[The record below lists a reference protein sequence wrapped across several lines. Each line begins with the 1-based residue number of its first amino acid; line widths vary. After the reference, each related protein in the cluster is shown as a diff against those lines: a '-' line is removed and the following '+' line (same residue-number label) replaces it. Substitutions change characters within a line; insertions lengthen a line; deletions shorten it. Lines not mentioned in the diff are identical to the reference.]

1 MQTWLGWGTLNIKEF
16 LDTARMSNSDRE
28 SGSASSNYTPH
39 PWGGKYLPPHFPF
52 WVPASL
58 WNVLWGTVW
67 CPKGQD
73 TSNDL
78 WVGGS
83 CLLWIHL
90 LISTTDAQDEQWTR
104 HTGATFSKHQDFPKF
119 WTPSFLQAHR
129 DTPEESGVVPG
140 QFCTGVLSQLTVK
153 QGHLLT
159 HPLPFHPKRKKNI
172 LDNSGLNPG
181 INSHTDYK
189 SHRGKIHKI
198 VSKSKNRSRLR
209 VSTLVTEHDGISIL
223 KGKWN
228 KKNIFFE
235 LILNERQIQGNHM
248 PILDKWKRK
257 RTLRKTLQS
266 LRVSCPKGK
275 PRGTWSCDCAASLT
289 PGSRG
294 CVGIPHGFGQT
305 K

>member
-16 LDTARMSNSDRE
+16 LDTARMSNADRE

-104 HTGATFSKHQDFPKF
+104 HIGATFSKHQNFPKF

-129 DTPEESGVVPG
+129 DTPEESGVMPG

-198 VSKSKNRSRLR
+198 VSKSKNRSTLR
-209 VSTLVTEHDGISIL
+209 VSTLVTEHAGISIL
-223 KGKWN
+223 KGKRN
-228 KKNIFFE
+228 KKNLFWINFE
-235 LILNERQIQGNHM
+235 WTTN
-248 PILDKWKRK
+248 P
-257 RTLRKTLQS
+257 
-266 LRVSCPKGK
+266 GK
-275 PRGTWSCDCAASLT
+275 PHANPWQVKKKKNIKKNSS
-289 PGSRG
+289 
-294 CVGIPHGFGQT
+294 IPKSQLSQGQT
-305 K
+305 KGNMELWVCCIINAREQRLCWNSTWLWTN

>member
-1 MQTWLGWGTLNIKEF
+1 MFYEEQSGARKARTPPMTCEWEEVACFGFTCWFHHRCSRWAMDTSHRSNFLKASRLPKI
-16 LDTARMSNSDRE
+16 LDTLIPAGPQRHSRRVRGHAR
-28 SGSASSNYTPH
+28 PI
-39 PWGGKYLPPHFPF
+39 L
-52 WVPASL
+52 V
-58 WNVLWGTVW
+58 
-67 CPKGQD
+67 C
-73 TSNDL
+73 
-78 WVGGS
+78 
-83 CLLWIHL
+83 I
-90 LISTTDAQDEQWTR
+90 
-104 HTGATFSKHQDFPKF
+104 
-119 WTPSFLQAHR
+119 
-129 DTPEESGVVPG
+129 
-140 QFCTGVLSQLTVK
+140 GVLSQLTVK

-172 LDNSGLNPG
+172 LDNSRLNPG

-209 VSTLVTEHDGISIL
+209 VSTLVTEHAGISIL

-257 RTLRKTLQS
+257 RTLRKSLQS